1 MSPEHMLMIEDVMHE
16 NYEIVIKIEDTTDQQ
31 NPGDGRQKKACYVRK
46 YTANGS
52 LPLHESVVFTDSGQ
66 SAFVYLDGDGK
77 LRIVSHLER
86 PDKILYP
93 ADNIDS
99 QNPRPF
105 IFASPEELQMY
116 IELAKC
122 ETFDSQYQ
130 QVKLELQ
137 KYVNIDEHY
146 LVVIAAD
153 IIFSYFQDK
162 FSTVHYDVFVGDN
175 GSGKNSALLA
185 IRRLGYRVFY
195 ILSASAANYFTFY
208 ADIEECQGTIAED
221 EVGDL
226 DRDVQKQKILK
237 SGYTSGGTVP
247 KIDFVNGKRSQ
258 VPYHVYGMKWIVM
271 EELPD
276 SRKTRG
282 IFDRSFIFKFIVGHV
297 DHNIKDIIRYAG
309 EPRFKPLNDTL
320 IHTHKLL
327 FAFRLIYHSDVVPDI
342 EINLENRNAELTKPL
357 LRLFLSRNDAPIAVD
372 EIRLALSKFIAEKNE
387 LKSNSIESKMYQAI
401 INLIKEDP
409 ISKIEYEFT
418 NEQIWEEF
426 KHVLNG
432 IDIYKE
438 SVYSTDLGKVTH
450 KQITGLYKSKFK
462 AEPYQ
467 TSGNDSRRGLRFRKE
482 VLERIGMQYT
492 SEDEIK
498 ILNEDEKSAVD
509 KSASDASDASLFKS
523 VNPVSAL
530 EQVSEKPV
538 YNSADPNSWSCE
550 SDYLTE
556 VTDSITNDK
565 SCGTAIDAATN
576 NSNNNYNN
584 SNNNN
589 NNKQITNLSSDVIPA
604 NTASSG
610 QIELYSNNTYTPL
623 KSDASDASDASS
635 ILHNDLSRAKTKA
648 EQVGKPELLCIY
660 CDFKDPIEFD
670 LSLHYIEKHRQQL
683 ITLPIGKSSM
693 DYRADYAVEISKKKF
708 FESFYEDEDN
718 DDDID
723 EHEDDEE

>member
-1 MSPEHMLMIEDVMHE
+1 MNYDKSENSHLIPLELSEELKKEEIITRFEKDTRTNSLILSLNHKYKKKNFIFSIPTKRIDWAAIIDKIAKSLRAFGMSPEHMWMIEDVMHE
-16 NYEIVIKIEDTTDQQ
+16 NYEIIIKIEDTSDQQ

-66 SAFVYLDGDGK
+66 SAFVYLDCNAK
-77 LRIVSHLER
+77 LGIATQIER

-99 QNPRPF
+99 QNPRPY
-105 IFASPEELQMY
+105 IFASPKELQMY
-116 IELAKC
+116 IELAKR
-122 ETFDSQYQ
+122 ETFDSLYQ

-258 VPYHVYGMKWIVM
+258 VPYHVYGMKWIAM

-327 FAFRLIYHSDVVPDI
+327 FAFRLIHHSDVVPDI
-342 EINLENRNAELTKPL
+342 QINLENRNAELTKPL
-357 LRLFLSRNDAPIAVD
+357 LRLFLSRNNAPIAVD

-498 ILNEDEKSAVD
+498 ISMKMKNLLIQNLKKTNLRQMRQMRHFLRVPTLFLLNMKTI
-509 KSASDASDASLFKS
+509 F
-523 VNPVSAL
+523 
-530 EQVSEKPV
+530 
-538 YNSADPNSWSCE
+538 DPN
-550 SDYLTE
+550 
-556 VTDSITNDK
+556 
-565 SCGTAIDAATN
+565 
-576 NSNNNYNN
+576 NYR
-584 SNNNN
+584 
-589 NNKQITNLSSDVIPA
+589 
-604 NTASSG
+604 
-610 QIELYSNNTYTPL
+610 
-623 KSDASDASDASS
+623 
-635 ILHNDLSRAKTKA
+635 ILVAR
-648 EQVGKPELLCIY
+648 
-660 CDFKDPIEFD
+660 
-670 LSLHYIEKHRQQL
+670 
-683 ITLPIGKSSM
+683 
-693 DYRADYAVEISKKKF
+693 
-708 FESFYEDEDN
+708 
-718 DDDID
+718 
-723 EHEDDEE
+723 